1 MSAPADRVS
10 PSPRPPLALPA
21 SAPIHSAPHRLPP
34 RPRAIAAER
43 TFQTSYFKV
52 AYDAA
57 KAPATLDE
65 FLGALQALI
74 TKHSR
79 LRGIDPAVA
88 VLFFSDLREAATKE
102 RRLEVQNAA
111 ARVWTSPKTIE
122 KREMAFILNDALR
135 EDNPELMAPVAAFTR
150 AMNLLLVGLSRTSMA
165 PASNVVYRGGGL
177 PDAHRSF
184 FTPGTKYRSPMFGAT
199 SVDRDLSLKTF
210 CRRAQ
215 MNQRHPPVLWVIRL
229 DEREGCKHVNHIH
242 NTECM
247 EEQEYLFSPYS
258 VFTVERVDWRPNPD
272 WKDPH
277 TIFLRAAIDNR
288 LEPEDL
294 PIAPWA

>member
-135 EDNPELMAPVAAFTR
+135 EDNPELMPCVAAFTR
-150 AMNLLLVGLSRTSMA
+150 AINLLLVSLSRLSMA
-165 PASNVVYRGGGL
+165 PASNMVYRGGGL
-177 PDAHRSF
+177 PEPHRAF
-184 FTPGTKYRSPMFGAT
+184 FTPGKKYRAPMFVAT
-199 SVDRDLSLKTF
+199 SVDRDLCLKIF

-215 MNQRHPPVLWVIRL
+215 MNLGHPPVLWVIRMH
-229 DEREGCKHVNHIH
+229 EREGCKHVNYIH
-242 NTECM
+242 TTECM

-258 VFTVERVDWRPNPD
+258 VFTVEQVDWKAAPE

-277 TIFLRAAIDNR
+277 VVHLRAATDNR
-288 LEPEDL
+288 LEPETL
-294 PIAPWA
+294 PLAPWS